1 MEYQDIPCK
10 NDRTRLVLYKYWN
23 GCISKEYDKLQKI
36 YSDNHIYE
44 DIIINVLFSSNYIMI
59 EGGDRYGKEEGKI
72 YTTELGV
79 EALSCGRFPSETKA
93 ETRNRAIKYM
103 TLICSAIA
111 SLAGVKIIYELLVEL
126 LK

>member
-1 MEYQDIPCK
+1 MEYKDIPCK

-44 DIIINVLFSSNYIMI
+44 DIIIDMLFSCNYIMI
-59 EGGDRYGKEEGKI
+59 EGGDRYSKEEGI
-72 YTTELGV
+72 VYTTDLGV
-79 EALSCGRFPSETKA
+79 EALSSCRFPSEVKT
-93 ETRNRAIKYM
+93 ETRNRIIKYV
-103 TLICSAIA
+103 TLICSAFA
-111 SLAGVKIIYELLVEL
+111 SLAGVKIIYDLLVEL